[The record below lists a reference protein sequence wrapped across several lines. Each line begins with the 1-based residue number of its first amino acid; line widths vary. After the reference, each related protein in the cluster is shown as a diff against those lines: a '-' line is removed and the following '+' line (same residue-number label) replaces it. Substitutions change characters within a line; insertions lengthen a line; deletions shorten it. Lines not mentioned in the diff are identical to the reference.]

1 MSDLSKEQQK
11 ELELIASEIEAEAIQ
26 MRLDYEATG
35 SEESGSIIFVNEN
48 SPLLEDENEEL
59 GNTMIV
65 GHFKNGLEEG
75 EKEPVDYYILGPI
88 ELELDLYPMIV
99 TYHSPFAQAVIGKEV
114 GEHFT
119 LDIEGKDTKF
129 TVKSIEVVSPSKK

>member
-1 MSDLSKEQQK
+1 MTKKIRLMDEEAKT
-11 ELELIASEIEAEAIQ
+11 SETGVADAPVDGAVADDVYKKQLMQSHAPFRFIEFGDI
-26 MRLDYEATG
+26 DTDDVG
-35 SEESGSIIFVNEN
+35 F
-48 SPLLEDENEEL
+48 
-59 GNTMIV
+59 GNKVTI
-65 GHFKNGLEEG
+65 LEEG